1 MRKISIQL
9 YAILIFISSSLAANQ
24 VAYAQE
30 LNSFIKPT
38 ALSKTNLQGEQKIRF
53 NKLESKGQFSLFEF
67 VNVGKLA
74 EYQQNSRLK
83 LVP

>member
-9 YAILIFISSSLAANQ
+9 YAILIFISSSLATNQ

-38 ALSKTNLQGEQKIRF
+38 ALSKRNLQGEQKIRF